1 MAGENF
7 LQFRPGTFAGGS
19 PIYAGSRNQQR
30 IPGTGRETGTT
41 SRLLGDAP
49 SGLNAFYL
57 AQRDKT
63 RPWADIEREGR
74 IGNQMGL
81 MFNPRMGGY
90 QNDSMYNRSFTGSN
104 PYPIQPQEPTMTEP
118 QQEWARLAQEK
129 QSGAGALGKIGEKM
143 ANVNPM
149 FGAGMQA
156 VETAVNA
163 AVRPTFSANP
173 YAGTRSQ
180 NIANAKAAGMF
191 DKVRADYN
199 KKNEA
204 TGMVMDEEGNI
215 TRDPAVA
222 AKDRAAEKSM
232 MDNFRRGVETT
243 TSDNTMSFTSPY
255 GRGSVTNYAP
265 GEARPQSMVRDDF
278 GQMVPM
284 NQYLER
290 KNYVQGTQGMTGG
303 TSVLGGNRPAASV
316 LPANP
321 LRKDEGR
328 NLFPN
333 AIDEKAQFDD
343 FRGKLAEAK
352 KRGEEGMAKA
362 RGGKVTT
369 EKKSTKPSEE
379 RKPTTLAEKY
389 EAQGLASE
397 EMKAIEAERESLN
410 LILKNLQGEIDA
422 GEETIRPAGG
432 QDPTGFMFGRP
443 MNVKAISRPMTLEG
457 LEAKINEAEEIKRL
471 IKENDAKSQETMK
484 KWRELSSRVGAN
496 K

>member
-1 MAGENF
+1 MSMINREANI
-7 LQFRPGTFAGGS
+7 R
-19 PIYAGSRNQQR
+19 RNQGMMYN
-30 IPGTGRETGTT
+30 PYTGTYH
-41 SRLLGDAP
+41 R
-49 SGLNAFYL
+49 
-57 AQRDKT
+57 
-63 RPWADIEREGR
+63 
-74 IGNQMGL
+74 
-81 MFNPRMGGY
+81 
-90 QNDSMYNRSFTGSN
+90 DSMYNRSGYGYGRE
-104 PYPIQPQEPTMTEP
+104 PLGDMQPQAPSFTEP
-118 QQEWARLAQEK
+118 QMEWARLAQEK

-143 ANVNPM
+143 ANVNTNPM

-156 VETAVNA
+156 VGNAVNA
-163 AVRPTFSANP
+163 AAGPSFAANP

-243 TSDNTMSFTSPY
+243 TSGNTMSFTSPY

-369 EKKSTKPSEE
+369 EKKSTTPSEE

-397 EMKAIEAERESLN
+397 EMKAIEAERESLK
-410 LILKNLQGEIDA
+410 LILKNLQDEIDA

-443 MNVKAISRPMTLEG
+443 MNVKAISRPMTLDG
-457 LEAKINEAEEIKRL
+457 LEAKINKAEEIKRL
-471 IKENDAKSQETMK
+471 IKENEAKSQETMK

>member
-1 MAGENF
+1 MAIDA
-7 LQFRPGTFAGGS
+7 RPRNVQYQEGTG
-19 PIYAGSRNQQR
+19 
-30 IPGTGRETGTT
+30 PGTGRTARRIDPGMGGG
-41 SRLLGDAP
+41 LDAH
-49 SGLNAFYL
+49 YM
-57 AQRDKT
+57 AQRYKDM
-63 RPWADIEREGR
+63 PMSMINREANIRRGQ
-74 IGNQMGL
+74 GM
-81 MFNPRMGGY
+81 MYNPYSGTY
-90 QNDSMYNRSFTGSN
+90 QRDSMYNRSGFGYGREPETGMG
-104 PYPIQPQEPTMTEP
+104 QPQAPAMTEP
-118 QQEWARLAQEK
+118 QMEWARKAQEK
-129 QSGAGALGKIGEKM
+129 QTGAGALGKMGEKM
-143 ANVNPM
+143 AAVGPYR
-149 FGAGMQA
+149 AGYNFPSKQPSLQDQVA
-156 VETAVNA
+156 PA
-163 AVRPTFSANP
+163 PNP
-173 YAGTRSQ
+173 YMSARQQ

-243 TSDNTMSFTSPY
+243 TSGNTMSFTSPY

-265 GEARPQSMVRDDF
+265 GETRPQSMVRDDF

-321 LRKDEGR
+321 LRTTQASVKPDEGR

-369 EKKSTKPSEE
+369 EKKSTTPSEE

-397 EMKAIEAERESLN
+397 EMKAIEAERESLK
-410 LILKNLQGEIDA
+410 LILKNLQDEIDA

-443 MNVKAISRPMTLEG
+443 MNVKAISRPMTLDG
-457 LEAKINEAEEIKRL
+457 LEAKINKAEEIKRL
-471 IKENDAKSQETMK
+471 IKENEAKSQETMK

>member
-1 MAGENF
+1 MAIDA
-7 LQFRPGTFAGGS
+7 RP
-19 PIYAGSRNQQR
+19 RNVQYQE
-30 IPGTGRETGTT
+30 GTGPRTGLTARRVDPGMGGGLDAFYMSQRYKDLPMSMINREANIRRGQGMMYNPYTGT
-41 SRLLGDAP
+41 
-49 SGLNAFYL
+49 Y
-57 AQRDKT
+57 QR
-63 RPWADIEREGR
+63 
-74 IGNQMGL
+74 
-81 MFNPRMGGY
+81 
-90 QNDSMYNRSFTGSN
+90 DSMYNRSGFGFGRE
-104 PYPIQPQEPTMTEP
+104 PVGDMQPQAPAMTEP

-129 QSGAGALGKIGEKM
+129 QSGAGALGKIGENM
-143 ANVNPM
+143 ANVNVNPM
-149 FGAGMQA
+149 FGAGVQTIG
-156 VETAVNA
+156 TAMNA
-163 AVRPTFSANP
+163 ASKPSFTANP

-191 DKVRADYN
+191 DKIRADYN

-222 AKDRAAEKSM
+222 AKDRAAKKSM

-243 TSDNTMSFTSPY
+243 TSGNTMSFTSPY

-333 AIDEKAQFDD
+333 AIGEKTQFDD
-343 FRGKLAEAK
+343 FRSKLAEAK

-369 EKKSTKPSEE
+369 EKKSTTPSEE

-397 EMKAIEAERESLN
+397 EMKAIEAERESLK
-410 LILKNLQGEIDA
+410 LILKNLQDEIDA

-471 IKENDAKSQETMK
+471 IKENEAKSQETMK